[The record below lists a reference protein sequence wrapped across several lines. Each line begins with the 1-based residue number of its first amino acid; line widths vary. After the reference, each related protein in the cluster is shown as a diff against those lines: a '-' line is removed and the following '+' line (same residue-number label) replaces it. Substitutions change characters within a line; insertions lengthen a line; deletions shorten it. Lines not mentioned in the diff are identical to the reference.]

1 MGFSCSVPNPRLYG
15 VQLRNKAY
23 KKVMSAGLSDWGK
36 RWLAVKLTCG
46 ELFLW
51 NMLCVLGT
59 MEKFHKWR
67 IYR

>member
-1 MGFSCSVPNPRLYG
+1 M
-15 VQLRNKAY
+15 QLRNKAY

-36 RWLAVKLTCG
+36 RWLAVKLVCG

-51 NMLCVLGT
+51 NLLCVLGT

-67 IYR
+67 IYH